1 MTQATRGWPE
11 EPPCIWALAGV
22 LSHRPCDRHYECEG
36 CPLFHALS
44 DGPAGAEASE
54 LEVPGPT
61 AAPSALEHQ
70 VNAYLARLVA
80 GCTLHL
86 DRAYSTGHWWVD
98 SSQAPQVTLGI
109 EGHVLRVLQ
118 PVDDI
123 VTPRDGVWLR
133 RPDPCGWILH
143 GRVSVPLHAPLSGEV
158 EQVNPHYLAA
168 VKSPGTFG
176 DGDEWLL
183 RLTPHEDPEMVPG
196 LYRGAEALA
205 WHSKN
210 IQLLKGS
217 LREALEQQA
226 ASAVGVTL
234 ADGGEPTLNLEA
246 VLGRARFEAV
256 VDRMFRIHP
265 S

>member
-1 MTQATRGWPE
+1 MPVATV
-11 EPPCIWALAGV
+11 A
-22 LSHRPCDRHYECEG
+22 
-36 CPLFHALS
+36 HA
-44 DGPAGAEASE
+44 
-54 LEVPGPT
+54 
-61 AAPSALEHQ
+61 ALEHQ

-86 DRAYSTGHWWVD
+86 DRAYSPGHWWVD
-98 SSQAPQVTLGI
+98 SSQAHQVTLGI
-109 EGHVLRVLQ
+109 EGHVLRALQ

-123 VTPRDGVWLR
+123 VTPRGGVWLR
-133 RPDPCGWILH
+133 RPDPCGWILR

-158 EQVNPHYLAA
+158 EQVNPRYLAG
-168 VKSPGTFG
+168 VKAPGTFA

-183 RLTPHEDPEMVPG
+183 RVTPHENPETVPG

-205 WHSKN
+205 WHLKN
-210 IQLLKGS
+210 IQLLQRS

-226 ASAVGVTL
+226 ADSVGATL

-256 VDRMFRIHP
+256 VDRMFRIH
-265 S
+265 SS